1 MAHKKK
7 KEAPEI
13 KFKLNLEP
21 VWVGGD
27 HSYFDNTELAAYTKE
42 QRARLQMLIAPYTPV
57 VRERIQDEH
66 MVVVSGPEDSAKK
79 IAEELDEEQA
89 ERIVKLFYAL
99 GGMAEKKE
107 PDKEAIQE
115 ATLLYVVREIKGFY
129 DENGIAI
136 EGTLENLKILFNE
149 AYPKMGGAVMVV
161 SRDLLAK
168 HELFMRKSEKN
179 LQTSSNGSSSAD
191 EK

>member
-21 VWVGGD
+21 VWVKGD